1 MNLYGST
8 LLLAAIYVAISLF
21 FGPTRLVLGENENDI
36 FSPPTCPENMTSL
49 GDIKNG
55 GSRPTNISI
64 AGLM

>member
-8 LLLAAIYVAISLF
+8 LLLAATAVAISLF
-21 FGPTRLVLGENENDI
+21 FGPTRLVSGQNENDI

-49 GDIKNG
+49 GNIQN
-55 GSRPTNISI
+55 GSRPTNIST